1 MYFKKKFVVG
11 IYLNYFHS
19 IYLSIH
25 KFERVLMFFFRD
37 GMRPV
42 KAREEGITKG
52 EERKNKISDDKAG
65 LGGAETC
72 WDSQTA
78 RT

>member
-1 MYFKKKFVVG
+1 
-11 IYLNYFHS
+11 
-19 IYLSIH
+19 
-25 KFERVLMFFFRD
+25 MFFFRD

-65 LGGAETC
+65 LGGAEKC

-78 RT
+78 RTWLQGVKI